1 MTDPSRYLL
10 EHFEHG
16 KNIVYYNLTDMEPM
30 IDNIRFL
37 QSHPKTAE
45 KIAEEGRLVAEK
57 EDTWDLRLQQLMN
70 FMENSE
76 K

>member
-37 QSHPKTAE
+37 QSHPKTAAE
-45 KIAEEGRLVAEK
+45 IAEAGRLIAEK
-57 EDTWDLRLQQLMN
+57 EDTWDARLQQLMN